1 MTDVLTRRE
10 IAAWA
15 GFVTTQG
22 RVFRAIEDD
31 LRERAGL
38 THPEYE
44 ILLRLDGAPGHRER
58 IQTLAAISLLSRS
71 GVSRA
76 VDRLARAGHVR
87 RVDAE
92 EDGRGAYAVLT
103 ETGHAHFR
111 AARADHLRLVKALF
125 VDRFSD
131 EELDLLARFWER
143 FRDLAYPPPPR

>member
-58 IQTLAAISLLSRS
+58 IQTLITATDEAYFPAERIGRYYRVKS
-71 GVSRA
+71 GEITM
-76 VDRLARAGHVR
+76 G
-87 RVDAE
+87 
-92 EDGRGAYAVLT
+92 
-103 ETGHAHFR
+103 
-111 AARADHLRLVKALF
+111 
-125 VDRFSD
+125 
-131 EELDLLARFWER
+131 
-143 FRDLAYPPPPR
+143 